1 MDNLNTYLNTY
12 LSKNIIKIIF
22 NYNDIS
28 TDNLRK
34 IKPKYKYLNY
44 KLNTNYTVLD
54 IIIKCLQLGF
64 KGFYLYKNKT
74 PSIYKYIIE
83 NINDTRIKIYNNED
97 YVRFHIENINDNG
110 HFVPIYDIEG
120 VIEKKWIE

>member
-34 IKPKYKYLNY
+34 IKPKYLCLDY
-44 KLNTNYTVLD
+44 KLNTDYTVLD

-64 KGFYLYKNKT
+64 RGFYLYKDKT
-74 PSIYKYIIE
+74 PIIYKYISE
-83 NINDTRIKIYNNED
+83 NINDTRIKIYNNEH
-97 YVRFHIENINDNG
+97 YVRFCIDGINNG
-110 HFVPIYDIEG
+110 NYIPIYDIEG
-120 VIEKKWIE
+120 VIEKKWS